1 VVAAWVG
8 TAAEGAVTTR
18 SSRSVAVVVSRTV
31 GAGLATGVV
40 ETEVAGVVVVVE
52 EVVGVA
58 ALVGAGTSSSES
70 RNFVRTIRARSGN
83 GPDRVLAQCNSMR
96 ASCVLIFSTVFK
108 SSSVNASNAAGFVC
122 AGVVVVEMVAVVEV
136 VVGVDVFCEASASRT
151 TNAARIL
158 AIVFRNLLG
167 NGPD

>member
-18 SSRSVAVVVSRTV
+18 SSRSVGVVVSRAV

-70 RNFVRTIRARSGN
+70 RNLASAFRACSGN
-83 GPDRVLAQCNSMR
+83 GPDLVLAQCSSMR

-108 SSSVNASNAAGFVC
+108 SSSVSASNAAGFVC
-122 AGVVVVEMVAVVEV
+122 AGVVVVEVVVGVEV
-136 VVGVDVFCEASASRT
+136 VVEVGIFGEATASRI
-151 TNAARIL
+151 TNAVMVWTWF
-158 AIVFRNLLG
+158 IVISREMGLF
-167 NGPD
+167 